1 MVSAQGHHVTEEP
14 GPFED
19 MRLSGY
25 VKLAEQGF
33 ALPAYVARPGANAWY
48 FALPVVEGDHASSI
62 AGFELL
68 EEEDILPLPDP
79 TIMVSP
85 GDPWQDVFLW
95 EGRVFTGTPGQI
107 FDAVAL
113 YQDQLRAL
121 APLSY
126 LDLAVATEAP
136 ASAELAAGALTFL
149 EAKLGGAA
157 GAASFR
163 ELVLR
168 PGVLVELRRQY
179 RKIGA
184 ARLPD
189 LLRDFIV
196 REYKPGQFE
205 VEMVS
210 GTAATL
216 GGEPAAAELRASIA
230 RFGDI
235 VGLPLR
241 TTGLDGGEASPA
253 LPEIQFQEPPP
264 PLPDYQTVGRRPP
277 RTPFPNIL
285 LIAADRRAAQIARYL
300 EPPLEVVFGAQSIW
314 GADAY
319 RIEHVRESDKV
330 PDSPHDALIRVVET
344 IDQDTPLD
352 GFAVVVWLAGN
363 EALSDGRADSI
374 LAAIR
379 SLKPD
384 IPFLI
389 APAPPADG
397 PSALLGERDDPERL
411 VRRCNAIIDTTLARS
426 PFWAGQ
432 PRRSVDRRM
441 ADIVA
446 TVSIVVALDSQLREA
461 LRAARGS
468 KQPRALSFLGGH
480 GKFNVEQATASELN
494 AAGLAKYSNGSRHTR
509 IAFELRDRSSKRVQ
523 KAFLNLQPL
532 RPDFEQFI
540 EATVLEALNPD
551 ARWAGELSGSR
562 EIPASILRTLDDPDL
577 AVAFHSPGRP
587 SRSIVVTAEAP
598 YLRTLREADREGA
611 AVVRYTDVDSLR
623 VLMEHH
629 RHGQLPREI
638 RLPTLHRYPRN
649 RGLATRGV
657 DTRDVFRLPEAH
669 WTEMLRGHPASELE
683 GQARPYLAAIDT
695 RGANPEVALPGPAV
709 WNAANAGDPLAEELV
724 SRFSDPRSDRALS
737 GKRTADLIAA
747 WSQPAHVARR
757 WVLEDGRIPVE
768 VTALE
773 SDSVPAQR
781 LFFIDGDGA
790 VPAFLLSRL
799 FEVWARAL
807 LPSSTSWASRFQVG
821 KTFDAFPFPW
831 SFTILPSRNGS
842 PPYLRF
848 SEENRNGTRLAEL
861 VERDARG
868 LAEIVEEFGHD
879 ERALRDHPW
888 IREIDMLLLEDFHLS
903 PESSDLDILEV
914 LIERNQE
921 RM

>member
-1 MVSAQGHHVTEEP
+1 MVSAQGHHVTQEP
-14 GPFED
+14 GEFEN

-33 ALPAYVARPGANAWY
+33 ALPAYVARPEANAWY
-48 FALPVVEGDHASSI
+48 FALSTVDGDHASAI

-68 EEEDILPLPDP
+68 EDKEIVPLPDP
-79 TIMVSP
+79 TIMVNP

-95 EGRVFTGTPGQI
+95 AGRVFTGTPGQI

-126 LDLAVATEAP
+126 LDLAVAAEAP
-136 ASAELAAGALTFL
+136 MSPELAAGALAFL
-149 EAKLGGAA
+149 EARLGGAA

-179 RKIGA
+179 QKIGPT
-184 ARLPD
+184 RFPD
-189 LLRDFIV
+189 LLRNFIV
-196 REYKPGQFE
+196 REYEPGLFE
-205 VEMVS
+205 VEMVP

-216 GGEPAAAELRASIA
+216 GGDPAAAELRASIT

-241 TTGLDGGEASPA
+241 TAGLDEREPSQA
-253 LPEIQFQEPPP
+253 LPDIPFEES
-264 PLPDYQTVGRRPP
+264 LPQPSSHTVNRGPAIA
-277 RTPFPNIL
+277 PFPNIL

-300 EPPLEVVFGAQSIW
+300 EPPLEVAFGAQSIW
-314 GADAY
+314 GGDGY
-319 RIEHVRESDKV
+319 RIEHVKEINRT
-330 PDSPHDALIRVVET
+330 PDGPHDALMRVVET
-344 IDQDTPLD
+344 IDRDTPLD
-352 GFAVVVWLAGN
+352 AFAIVVWLAGN
-363 EALSDGRADSI
+363 EALNDDRADSI

-379 SLKPD
+379 SLKPH

-397 PSALLGERDDPERL
+397 PSALLKGRGDPDEL
-411 VRRCNAIIDTTLARS
+411 LRRCNAIIDTTLARS

-441 ADIVA
+441 ADIVV
-446 TVSIVVALDSQLREA
+446 TVSAVAALDSKLREA
-461 LRAARGS
+461 LRAVRGS

-494 AAGLAKYSNGSRHTR
+494 AAGLARHQNGSRHTR
-509 IAFELRDRSSKRVQ
+509 IAFELRERSSTRVQ
-523 KAFLNLQPL
+523 KAFLDLQPL
-532 RPDFEQFI
+532 RPNFEQFS
-540 EATVLEALNPD
+540 EAAVFEALNPGGG
-551 ARWAGELSGSR
+551 WAGALSGSH

-577 AVAFHSPGRP
+577 AVAVHAPDRP
-587 SRSIVVTAEAP
+587 NRSVVVTAEAP
-598 YLRTLREADREGA
+598 YLRTLREAQREGT
-611 AVVRYTDVDSLR
+611 AVVRYTDIDSLR
-623 VLMEHH
+623 VLMKHH
-629 RHGQLPREI
+629 RREPLPREI

-657 DTRDVFRLPEAH
+657 DTRDVFRLPEMR
-669 WTEMLRGHPASELE
+669 WTQMLGGYPASELE
-683 GQARPYLAAIDT
+683 GQARRYLAAIDI
-695 RGANPEVALPGPAV
+695 RGADPEIALPGPAV
-709 WNAANAGDPLAEELV
+709 WNAANAGDPLAKELM
-724 SRFSDPRSDRALS
+724 SRFADPRSDRAIS
-737 GKRTADLIAA
+737 GKRTGDLVAA
-747 WSQPAHVARR
+747 WSQPAPGARR

-768 VTALE
+768 VTVLE
-773 SDSVPAQR
+773 PNSVPAQR

-807 LPSSTSWASRFQVG
+807 LPSSTSWASRFQVS

-831 SFTILPSRNGS
+831 GFTILPSRNGS
-842 PPYLRF
+842 PPNLRF
-848 SEENRNGTRLAEL
+848 SQEDRDGLRLAEL
-861 VERDARG
+861 VGRDARG
-868 LAEIVEEFGHD
+868 LAEVAEEFGRD
-879 ERALRDHPW
+879 ERTLRDHPL
-888 IREIDMLLLEDFHLS
+888 ISEIDMLLLEHFHLS
-903 PESSDLDILEV
+903 PEASDLDILEV
-914 LIERNQE
+914 LVERNQE